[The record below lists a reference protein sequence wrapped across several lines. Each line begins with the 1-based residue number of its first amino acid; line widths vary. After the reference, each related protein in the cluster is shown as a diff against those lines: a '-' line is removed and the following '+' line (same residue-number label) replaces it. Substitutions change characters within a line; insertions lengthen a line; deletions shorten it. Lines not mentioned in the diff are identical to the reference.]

1 MNRQQLI
8 TTALAV
14 IAGFALAAFALG
26 RLATMLVEQTFAG

>member
-14 IAGFALAAFALG
+14 IAGFAIAAFALG
-26 RLATMLVEQTFAG
+26 RLATMLVEQAVTG